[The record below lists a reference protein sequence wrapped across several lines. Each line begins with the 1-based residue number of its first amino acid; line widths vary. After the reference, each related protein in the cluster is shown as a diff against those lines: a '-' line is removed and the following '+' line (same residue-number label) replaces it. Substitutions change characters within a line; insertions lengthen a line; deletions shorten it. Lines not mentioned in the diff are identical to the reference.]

1 MRVLPARRLASTVLC
16 ASVLTGITGPVALA
30 ADAAGEHGRT
40 VSRASVPA
48 AEKERLLAQVGA
60 LGRTHPELSPV
71 ADLLSRSLEAGRLP
85 ADEARRLGEAAKEAV
100 TRAAAAQPATAAKP
114 AAPAAATPASPA
126 APAPAAPPAAPVT
139 ARHAHVGAPMARDVL
154 DDAFGALATAIENL
168 VKAITGQAASAQA
181 AADQVVTDQVVTTD
195 EAATADASD
204 PQLTSLD
211 GLLSGLLDLLT
222 GLFGGGAKLAATE
235 LPASA
240 GTDAATPAAV
250 PGLAPTG

>member
-48 AEKERLLAQVGA
+48 AEKEKLLAEVGA

-181 AADQVVTDQVVTTD
+181 AADQVVTTD

>member
-40 VSRASVPA
+40 ASRASVPA
-48 AEKERLLAQVGA
+48 AEKEKLLAQVGA

-71 ADLLSRSLEAGRLP
+71 ADLLNRSLEAGRLP

-100 TRAAAAQPATAAKP
+100 ARAAAARSATAVKPATP
-114 AAPAAATPASPA
+114 AAETPAAATPASPA

-139 ARHAHVGAPMARDVL
+139 TRHAHVGAPMARDVL
-154 DDAFGALATAIENL
+154 DDAFGSLATAIENL
-168 VKAITGQAASAQA
+168 VQAITGQAAAAQA
-181 AADQVVTDQVVTTD
+181 ATDQVATTD

-204 PQLTSLD
+204 PQLPALD

-235 LPASA
+235 LPAPA
-240 GTDAATPAAV
+240 GTAAVTPAAV